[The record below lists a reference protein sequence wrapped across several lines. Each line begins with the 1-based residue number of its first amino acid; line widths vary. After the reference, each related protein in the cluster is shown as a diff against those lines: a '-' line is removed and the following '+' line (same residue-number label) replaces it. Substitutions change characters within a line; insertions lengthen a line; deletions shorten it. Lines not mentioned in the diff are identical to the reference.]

1 VNTVNNTTGVINKA
15 TLTLTA
21 VGDTRTYDA
30 TTNSAGAPTV
40 SGLLGSDTLTGMSQ
54 SFADKNAGSGK
65 TLSVNAGYTLNDGNG
80 GNNYTVNTVSN
91 TTGVITPRSI
101 TVTAPDNVTK
111 SFDGN
116 TSVPSSYVPVISGGV
131 GEGVQTALLSYGTPD
146 IGTGKTVNVSNVV
159 MNDGNGGNNYAVTVA
174 ANDTGIINPV
184 AAPVI
189 HNVQSMPEVVSTVR
203 RNAPSSASDI
213 SLEVPISMEGRLQA
227 DGYIQL
233 TDILPQIPEI
243 TTLTSVAETGLNSL
257 PAGVSYDAMR
267 GQLQYEKLTD
277 IPSNLTATGLD
288 RNNRLRHIKLRLRF
302 REPKADS
309 LAGTL

>member
-1 VNTVNNTTGVINKA
+1 
-15 TLTLTA
+15 
-21 VGDTRTYDA
+21 
-30 TTNSAGAPTV
+30 
-40 SGLLGSDTLTGMSQ
+40 
-54 SFADKNAGSGK
+54 
-65 TLSVNAGYTLNDGNG
+65 
-80 GNNYTVNTVSN
+80 
-91 TTGVITPRSI
+91 
-101 TVTAPDNVTK
+101 
-111 SFDGN
+111 
-116 TSVPSSYVPVISGGV
+116 
-131 GEGVQTALLSYGTPD
+131 
-146 IGTGKTVNVSNVV
+146 

-189 HNVQSMPEVVSTVR
+189 RNVQSVPEIVSTVS
-203 RNAPSSASDI
+203 RNIPSSTSDI
-213 SLEVPISMEGRLQA
+213 SLEVPISLEGRLQA